1 LIEQTGQYRPDLT
14 SSEGIRTWIQ
24 NTNNMVQVPMIKH
37 YRISGLMSGRSPFG
51 GRLRDFVRAHAPW
64 AQRAIGLDLL
74 RACGV
79 TR

>member
-37 YRISGLMSGRSPFG
+37 YRISGLMSVDRH
-51 GRLRDFVRAHAPW
+51 LAD
-64 AQRAIGLDLL
+64 
-74 RACGV
+74 ACV
-79 TR
+79 TLSGHTPLGPSVQLGSTC